1 MNKLIVPGLLVVLLA
16 LASCSN
22 VKELL
27 TIKPV
32 IVEKPALIVPKTRP
46 VKSELVSFI
55 VITKDNMEEKF
66 KELGKSEKDVV
77 VFALTNDSYKA
88 LSLSVADLRRYI
100 IQQNAVIKAYKEYYE
115 PAKDN
120 IKKK

>member
-1 MNKLIVPGLLVVLLA
+1 MKKFILTGLAIFTLVG
-16 LASCSN
+16 CSN
-22 VKELL
+22 VKEML

-32 IVEKPALIVPKTRP
+32 IVEKPPLVVQSPRP
-46 VKSELVSFI
+46 VKSEVVEFI

-66 KELGKSEKDVV
+66 KELGKTEKDIGVV
-77 VFALTNDSYKA
+77 GLTNQSYKA

-115 PAKDN
+115 PEKKDE
-120 IKKK
+120 KK

>member
-1 MNKLIVPGLLVVLLA
+1 MNKLILVGILLT

-32 IVEKPALIVPKTRP
+32 IVEKPALIINKPRP
-46 VKSELVSFI
+46 VKSEVVNFI

-66 KELGKSEKDVV
+66 KELGKTEKDIV
-77 VFALTNDSYKA
+77 VFGLTNQSYKA

-115 PAKDN
+115 PEKKDE
-120 IKKK
+120 KK

>member
-1 MNKLIVPGLLVVLLA
+1 MKKFIFTGLAIFTLVG
-16 LASCSN
+16 CSN
-22 VKELL
+22 VKEML

-32 IVEKPALIVPKTRP
+32 IVEKPPLVVQSPRP
-46 VKSELVSFI
+46 VKSEVVEFI

-66 KELGKSEKDVV
+66 KELGKTEKDIV
-77 VFALTNDSYKA
+77 VFGLTNQSYKA

-115 PAKDN
+115 PEKKDE
-120 IKKK
+120 KK

>member
-1 MNKLIVPGLLVVLLA
+1 MNKLILVGILLT

-32 IVEKPALIVPKTRP
+32 IVEKPPLIITKPRP
-46 VKSELVSFI
+46 VKSGLVNFI
-55 VITKDNMEEKF
+55 VITKDNMEAKF

-77 VFALTNDSYKA
+77 VFALTDDSYKA

-100 IQQNAVIKAYKEYYE
+100 VQQNAVIKAYKDYYE
-115 PAKDN
+115 PKK

>member
-1 MNKLIVPGLLVVLLA
+1 MNKLILIGILLT

-32 IVEKPALIVPKTRP
+32 IVEKPALIINKPRP
-46 VKSELVSFI
+46 VKSEVVNFI
-55 VITKDNMEEKF
+55 VITKDNMEAKF

-77 VFALTNDSYKA
+77 VFALTDNSYKA

-100 IQQNAVIKAYKEYYE
+100 IQQNAVIKAYKDYYE
-115 PAKDN
+115 PTKV
-120 IKKK
+120 KKK

>member
-1 MNKLIVPGLLVVLLA
+1 MNKLILIGILLT

-32 IVEKPALIVPKTRP
+32 IVEKPPLTIIKPRP
-46 VKSELVSFI
+46 VVSKPVSFI
-55 VITKDNMEEKF
+55 VITKDNMEAKF

-77 VFALTNDSYKA
+77 VFALTDDSYKA

-100 IQQNAVIKAYKEYYE
+100 IQQNAVIKAYKDYYE
-115 PAKDN
+115 PTK

>member
-32 IVEKPALIVPKTRP
+32 IVAKPALIVPKTRP

-55 VITKDNMEEKF
+55 VITKDNMEAKF
-66 KELGKSEKDVV
+66 KELGKSENDVV

-100 IQQNAVIKAYKEYYE
+100 VQQNAVIKAYKEYYE
-115 PAKDN
+115 PVKDN